1 MLSDEAWA
9 AIEPLIPMDRRG
21 VKPRRNRQVIG
32 GIVFVLRSGCPWAA
46 CPAEYAPAKTVYN
59 RFARW
64 SRDGVWQRMADAS
77 VRLDAVDVQ
86 SVDSTSVKA
95 HRCAA
100 GGKGGPSG
108 RRSGAAGAGG
118 RPRSTPSPTS
128 ISRSPTCCAP

>member
-95 HRCAA
+95 VPLTVTAIYGVR
-100 GGKGGPSG
+100 KMLVMP
-108 RRSGAAGAGG
+108 
-118 RPRSTPSPTS
+118 
-128 ISRSPTCCAP
+128 SRSRTRRRQ